1 MVRST
6 SSNTSHADSLEQ
18 GGSTPGLRGRLK
30 RIKVYRRTAGPDLS
44 SGLVLGMVS
53 VPDALASG
61 VLAGV
66 NPLYALYAV
75 MLATPV
81 GAFFASSVFLSV
93 QTTSAMSLVVAGVP
107 AVTGQALT
115 SGALFMLTLLTGI
128 FMLVAGFLKLGRL
141 MRFVSNS
148 VMVGFMNGVALLIIL
163 GQLAD
168 FTGYRSEFGNR
179 VVRAVDLLFNLMH
192 VNLPT
197 ITVGLT
203 TVILIVVLEKT
214 RLRQLG
220 MVVALIAA
228 SMLPF
233 LFGWQSVA
241 QVSDIAEITQ
251 GLPKPALPDFMAMIP
266 LLAPA
271 LSLAIIGL
279 IQGAGVSQS
288 YVNPDGR
295 YPDASRDFIAQ
306 GAANVAVGFFRGMPV
321 GGSVSATALVVNSGA
336 RTRLANIFAGVI
348 IAVITL
354 LFTGAVGKL
363 AMPSLAGLLIVIGF
377 RTLKPGS
384 AAMVW
389 RTGNI
394 QRVVMIITFGLVL
407 MIPLQYAILTGVALS
422 VVLYTV
428 RQSNRVTL
436 MEWKLREGRLP
447 HEQDPPATVLPDTV
461 TILVPYGSLFYAA
474 APVLEEKL
482 PAVDENTNRAV
493 VILNL
498 RGRTELGSTFMKMV
512 ERYAAEL
519 REHGSRLMLAE
530 VDPAAREQLARAGMV
545 DSVSRQNIFTK
556 TDDVGESIYEAKA
569 TADDWIAKRSTATG
583 ETVT

>member
-1 MVRST
+1 M
-6 SSNTSHADSLEQ
+6 
-18 GGSTPGLRGRLK
+18 
-30 RIKVYRRTAGPDLS
+30 
-44 SGLVLGMVS
+44 
-53 VPDALASG
+53 
-61 VLAGV
+61 
-66 NPLYALYAV
+66 
-75 MLATPV
+75 
-81 GAFFASSVFLSV
+81 
-93 QTTSAMSLVVAGVP
+93 
-107 AVTGQALT
+107 
-115 SGALFMLTLLTGI
+115 
-128 FMLVAGFLKLGRL
+128 
-141 MRFVSNS
+141 
-148 VMVGFMNGVALLIIL
+148 
-163 GQLAD
+163 
-168 FTGYRSEFGNR
+168 
-179 VVRAVDLLFNLMH
+179 VRAVDLLFNLRL

-197 ITVGLT
+197 LAVGLT

-220 MVVALIAA
+220 MVVALIVA
-228 SMLPF
+228 SLLPF

-241 QVSDIAEITQ
+241 QVSDIAEITR
-251 GLPKPALPDFMAMIP
+251 GLPRPALPDFMAMIP

-306 GAANVAVGFFRGMPV
+306 GAANVAAGFFRGMPV
-321 GGSVSATALVVNSGA
+321 GGSVSATALIVNSGA

-348 IAVITL
+348 IALITL

-363 AMPSLAGLLIVIGF
+363 AMPALAGLLIVIGF

-394 QRVVMIITFGLVL
+394 QRVVMVITFALVL
-407 MIPLQYAILTGVALS
+407 MIPLQYAILAGVALS

-436 MEWKLREGRLP
+436 VQWKLKEGSLP
-447 HEQDPPATVLPDTV
+447 VEQDPPATVLPGTV
-461 TILVPYGSLFYAA
+461 TVLVPYGSLFYAA
-474 APVLEEKL
+474 APVLEDKL
-482 PAVDENTNRAV
+482 PAVDDDTRRAV

-498 RGRTELGSTFMKMV
+498 RGRTELGSTFMNMV

-519 REHGSRLMLAE
+519 KAHDSRLMLAE
-530 VDPAAREQLARAGMV
+530 VDPADRENNSRAPGWSIPSPARTY
-545 DSVSRQNIFTK
+545 SRRPTRF
-556 TDDVGESIYEAKA
+556 GESIYAAKA
-569 TADDWIAKRSTATG
+569 AADDWIAGLTEAKRTSPVSTRLRVSRCRRDLAHRDAERGGHALAVGRVGLEAVPDVAESARPWSPRPCCARCSRTARAASPAR
-583 ETVT
+583 